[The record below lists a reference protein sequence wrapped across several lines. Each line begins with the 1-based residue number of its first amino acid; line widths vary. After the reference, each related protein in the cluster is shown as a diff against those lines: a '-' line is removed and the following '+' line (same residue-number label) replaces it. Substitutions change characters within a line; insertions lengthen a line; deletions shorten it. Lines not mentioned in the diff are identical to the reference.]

1 MGGGEPLILL
11 HNGGSSHF
19 IWSEVMPW
27 LSGDY
32 EMFAFDL
39 LGYGASAKP
48 GTGYTLN
55 NYIDFL
61 AAFIDEHELAPVN
74 LVGNC
79 MGSSMSLGFALR
91 YPEKVR
97 GIVLINPLTE
107 ATFLAGYMGPLLRMR
122 KIVPS
127 FARMIYSILR
137 KVRLNNWLAA
147 QVVNFQTG
155 TCGKSRKIHKTP
167 ELCACFTSDGQMD
180 SLIGVF
186 DDLMNFSFLDHLE
199 PGRDFP
205 PVCTVWGLQN
215 KVLSPRAGR
224 KLNKTLLPQR
234 EEWLKGC
241 GHLPMLEKPEQV
253 AGIIKDFLVSCADP
267 GTQRTS
273 NDGEVLS

>member
-1 MGGGEPLILL
+1 MGKGEPLILL

-19 IWSEVMPW
+19 IWSEIMPW

-32 EMFAFDL
+32 EMYAFDL

-48 GTGYTLN
+48 GTGYTLD

-61 AAFIDEHELAPVN
+61 AAFIEDQELASVN

-79 MGSSMSLGFALR
+79 MGSSMSLGFAGR
-91 YPEKVR
+91 HPDKVR

-107 ATFLAGYMGPLLRMR
+107 ATFLAGYMGPLLRIR
-122 KIVPS
+122 KSMPPI
-127 FARMIYSILR
+127 ARMVYRILK
-137 KVRLNNWLAA
+137 KVKLNDWLAV
-147 QVVNFQTG
+147 QVVNFQIG
-155 TCGKSRKIHKTP
+155 TRGKSQKLQRTP
-167 ELCACFTSDGQMD
+167 ELCACFTSTGQMD

-186 DDLMNFSFLDHLE
+186 DDLMNFSFLDQFE

-224 KLNKTLLPQR
+224 KLNIKLQPRR
-234 EEWLKGC
+234 EEWLKDC
-241 GHLPMLEKPEQV
+241 GHLLMLEKPEQV
-253 AGIIKDFLVSCADP
+253 ANIIKGFLSDCADRNV
-267 GTQRTS
+267 QREP
-273 NDGEVLS
+273 NDEEVLS